1 MAIAIPGAPTCLRNV
16 SARVSKSGGGAAM
29 ETAQIERGM
38 ANRKCFK
45 ACSQPSRLFWSLAQ
59 AMID

>member
-1 MAIAIPGAPTCLRNV
+1 
-16 SARVSKSGGGAAM
+16 M

-38 ANRKCFK
+38 ANKKCFK